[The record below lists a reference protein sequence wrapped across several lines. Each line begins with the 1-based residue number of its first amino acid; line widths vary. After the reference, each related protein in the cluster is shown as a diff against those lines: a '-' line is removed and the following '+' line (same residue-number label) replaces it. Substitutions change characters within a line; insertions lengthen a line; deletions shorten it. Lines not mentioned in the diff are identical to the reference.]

1 MISQITTRYF
11 SHLSSDTTEMTAKQ
25 LKQLLVTN
33 FVLALLLVPLLA
45 MALILGEEQERIAW
59 SQAPSTLP
67 FYTTD
72 EICQDDSGSVLNCGH
87 CGSCSN
93 LQDIEIYH
101 HTRENLT
108 NIMTDCGKGDLLFAR
123 DAFDCLKRNVG
134 LTDDC
139 AKCWVTNYECTV
151 KSCVHT
157 CIKHRVFSIPSKS
170 ELLELR
176 TAGSVHRL

>member
-1 MISQITTRYF
+1 
-11 SHLSSDTTEMTAKQ
+11 MTAKQ

-123 DAFDCLKRNVG
+123 DAFECLKRNVG